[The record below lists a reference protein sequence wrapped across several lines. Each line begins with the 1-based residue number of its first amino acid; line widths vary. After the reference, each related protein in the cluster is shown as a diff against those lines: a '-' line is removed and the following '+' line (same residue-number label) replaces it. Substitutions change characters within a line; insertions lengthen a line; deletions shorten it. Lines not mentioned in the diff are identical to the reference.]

1 MSLNYSDAFILS
13 QWWTRVSICSL
24 IFSFP
29 ILLLLQE
36 IFIGLLKMW
45 PSQLFVWSCR
55 GHVWLAT
62 LRYDFLHFLLK
73 HLDNRF
79 EFLYLL
85 IWVLIRHKV
94 GFADYKWLVWSWY
107 RCNQWTISSDSLR
120 SHIREW
126 SELWCSLMIPSSIF
140 IV

>member
-13 QWWTRVSICSL
+13 QWWIRVSIHSL

-29 ILLLLQE
+29 TRPLLQV

-45 PSQLFVWSCR
+45 PSQLFVCR
-55 GHVWLAT
+55 GRVWLAT
-62 LRYDFLHFLLK
+62 LRYDLHFLLK

-85 IWVLIRHKV
+85 IWALIQHKI

-107 RCNQWTISSDSLR
+107 RCYQWTISSNSLR

-126 SELWCSLMIPSSIF
+126 SELWCSLMIPLSIF